1 MILPQMKFQDGSPLS
16 MGPNFNVIYFNRS
29 NSENHV
35 LNDQKCFQYLDLV
48 DRNFAFLRFLNTY
61 ACADFN

>member
-1 MILPQMKFQDGSPLS
+1 MILPKMKFQDGSPLS

-29 NSENHV
+29 NSEN
-35 LNDQKCFQYLDLV
+35 DQKCFQYLDLV
-48 DRNFAFLRFLNTY
+48 DRNFAFIKFLNTY